1 MSCSRLTRDH
11 RSCRRDAADWPP
23 YDGMP
28 DPVAACW
35 GHLTNTEREQC
46 QAARRRRSQES
57 RQHYERL
64 RAEREARGELD
75 PKPVVREARPC
86 IGQCITCADQWDR
99 ENPDRFYDHSDSAM
113 IACAHCDETVC
124 ILCRDRNHALGTS
137 CTSPSTVDDDLQP
150 LESEHVDHGPNPR
163 EYLNGLVDRL
173 ARVTGERHAAV
184 NREVAADVGRAD
196 RMSAFAGRT
205 VERRWPWSDLP
216 NEPDGTEVR
225 ATVVSSG
232 LGIASQLYPHKAHE
246 M

>member
-75 PKPVVREARPC
+75 PKPVFREARPC

-99 ENPDRFYDHSDSAM
+99 ENPASTAWNCVQS
-113 IACAHCDETVC
+113 AHCQ
-124 ILCRDRNHALGTS
+124 RSR
-137 CTSPSTVDDDLQP
+137 
-150 LESEHVDHGPNPR
+150 
-163 EYLNGLVDRL
+163 
-173 ARVTGERHAAV
+173 TGE
-184 NREVAADVGRAD
+184 GP
-196 RMSAFAGRT
+196 GWPRT
-205 VERRWPWSDLP
+205 AP
-216 NEPDGTEVR
+216 
-225 ATVVSSG
+225 
-232 LGIASQLYPHKAHE
+232 Y
-246 M
+246 